1 MGDMVDAESFSFME
15 KTMQDAIE
23 EGEAWWNEGLEEEVV
38 ENEDFDEGLEEEL
51 EDLEAYDSEKLQQE
65 VEILEGEEEEEEEE
79 ELEEM
84 EPCCEDAST
93 DHEVA
98 RLVPEKSQTLAVAR
112 LRSRRPQLVPADGA
126 KVGEKRKG
134 TSSSLGAVQLRYLP
148 PHEKRRRME
157 LARWKEIKAAWHR
170 KLQEEEALGPRS
182 EPLRFEATL
191 ENHGSCC
198 FNLLQKDEC
207 IEVSADGLRAQCDPS
222 SSGPSTPASG
232 GIKGLPLVAGGRYQY
247 EVELRCACSLMVGW
261 SPALVLPSVVGSSGR
276 SAARRMLGYSSDGE
290 LVGEGCLLDVPGFGR
305 PGDVVGA
312 LLDWLDS
319 DSCGPRLSFM
329 LNGRHLGM
337 AFDLLAE
344 GSSTPPLQ
352 PHICQG
358 QGRPFSVLL
367 RGASQEAPL
376 RYPMPGYRPLGHVA
390 ERHFS
395 PFSKAVEVAT
405 ALTGK
410 ALRQQKPPPAAARRL
425 IHSSLGLALPL
436 PHLAQERS
444 LGQKPRTVTQAKPVD
459 KLSLR
464 SLARERPRLT
474 SAEHAS

>member
-1 MGDMVDAESFSFME
+1 M
-15 KTMQDAIE
+15 
-23 EGEAWWNEGLEEEVV
+23 
-38 ENEDFDEGLEEEL
+38 
-51 EDLEAYDSEKLQQE
+51 
-65 VEILEGEEEEEEEE
+65 
-79 ELEEM
+79 
-84 EPCCEDAST
+84 
-93 DHEVA
+93 
-98 RLVPEKSQTLAVAR
+98 
-112 LRSRRPQLVPADGA
+112 PADGA

-170 KLQEEEALGPRS
+170 KLQEEEALGPRKQKS
-182 EPLRFEATL
+182 EPNIRALAKRFEATL